1 MMREI
6 FDYCLSLLKSRLVPL
21 VLVFVVLVSVLV
33 TRLFSLQIINGESY
47 AANLTESI
55 KKTTSVAAT
64 RGRIFDRNGV
74 LLAYN
79 ELAFAVK
86 ISDSGTYPDND
97 TKNAA
102 INNSINKTLDI
113 IESKGDKFSNDFQIT
128 YAGNGLY
135 QYTVSGNSLLRFQ
148 RDSYGASTISDLT
161 DEQKNSSANDMIN
174 TLCERYGINQ
184 DDYTPEHILEI
195 INLRLSMSA
204 NSYNRYISFTI
215 ANEVSDETVAA
226 ILERSDELVGVTVEQ
241 QYIRKYVDSVYCS
254 QILGYTGTI
263 SSSELETLKAQDSS
277 YENNDVVG
285 KSGIEQSMEQELSG
299 TKGSRTVYVDT
310 VGRITEVLDETEPEA
325 GNDVYLTIDVELQK
339 KIYNAIEDE
348 LVSIIMSNLTSGTTK
363 YTYDSSTGDISNIY
377 ITINEVYF
385 GLIDNNLV
393 SLDKIAAGEHENER
407 DVYSEFLSKK
417 DRVFGWLRDEL
428 TSSPTAYGNLSEEEQ
443 AYIWYIYKDLLR
455 AEGIF
460 NSDNVDTNDEV
471 YRDWVDGNST
481 SLEELL
487 KYSITKNWIDMSDL
501 TSEQYTSLNEA
512 YDELVNYIFN
522 ALETDKNFHKKLYKY
537 MIDDGDISGRQ
548 VCMML
553 FEQGFL
559 EGENDYQALSSGS
572 ISAYDFMSGCISSKR
587 ITPAQLALLP
597 CSGSCVIT
605 DPNNGDVLALVSYP
619 SYDNNMFS
627 GGVDAE
633 YYNMLNN
640 DKSNPLYNWATQAQS
655 APGSTYKIC
664 TSIMGLD
671 TGLINTSTSYYC
683 NGKFEEVTPNPRCWV
698 RSGHGS
704 ETVATAIR
712 DSCNVYFY
720 NVGYKLACSKN
731 GLYNSTYGTTVLQKY
746 AEELGLATMSGIE
759 IAEKAPSASNTNA
772 IASAIGQGNHAYSTL
787 NMARY
792 ATTIANSGTCYNLTL
807 IDKITDNSGN
817 LIRDNSAEIS
827 NVMDISQSI
836 WDTVHYGMNL
846 VVGTYAAL
854 GTVNMDFAAK
864 SGTAQ
869 ENPKEPDHA
878 MMISYAPYDD
888 PQIAMSVAIPNGY
901 SGSQASELTAEIL
914 KIYFGLQ

>member
-148 RDSYGASTISDLT
+148 RDSYGASTIADLT

-455 AEGIF
+455 AAGIF

-471 YRDWVDGNST
+471 YTDWVDGNST

-559 EGENDYQALSSGS
+559 EGESDYEALSSGRM
-572 ISAYDFMSGCISSKR
+572 SAYDFMSGCISSKR

-619 SYDNNMFS
+619 SYDNNRLS
-627 GGVDAE
+627 GTVDAE
-633 YYNMLNN
+633 YYNQLNN

-655 APGSTYKIC
+655 APGSTFKIC

-720 NVGYKLACSKN
+720 SVGSTLACSKN

-807 IDKITDNSGN
+807 IDKITDNNGN
-817 LIRDNSAEIS
+817 LIRDNSAEVS

-888 PQIAMSVAIPNGY
+888 PQIAMAVAIPNGY

-914 KIYFGLQ
+914 KIYFGL

>member
-1 MMREI
+1 MREI

-21 VLVFVVLVSVLV
+21 VLVFIVLVSVLV

-86 ISDSGTYPDND
+86 ISDSGTYPDNE
-97 TKNAA
+97 TKNAT

-148 RDSYGASTISDLT
+148 RDSYGASTIAELT

-226 ILERSDELVGVTVEQ
+226 ILERSGELAGVTVEQ

-417 DRVFGWLRDEL
+417 DRVFGWLREEL

-471 YRDWVDGNST
+471 YTDWVDGNST

-522 ALETDKNFHKKLYKY
+522 VLETDKNFHKKLYKY

-559 EGENDYQALSSGS
+559 EGESDYEALSSGRM
-572 ISAYDFMSGCISSKR
+572 SAYDFMSGCISSKR

-619 SYDNNMFS
+619 SYDNNRLS
-627 GGVDAE
+627 GTVDAE
-633 YYNMLNN
+633 YYNQLNN

-655 APGSTYKIC
+655 APGSTFKIC

-807 IDKITDNSGN
+807 IDKITDNNGN
-817 LIRDNSAEIS
+817 LIRDNSAEVS

-888 PQIAMSVAIPNGY
+888 PQIAMAVAIPNGY

-914 KIYFGLQ
+914 KIYFGL